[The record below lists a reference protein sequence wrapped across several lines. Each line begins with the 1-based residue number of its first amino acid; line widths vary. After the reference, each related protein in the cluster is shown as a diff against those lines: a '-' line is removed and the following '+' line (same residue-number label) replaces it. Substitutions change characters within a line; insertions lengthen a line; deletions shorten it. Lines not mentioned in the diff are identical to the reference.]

1 MVPACSNPLH
11 LCYSLRNTSS
21 SPLVLKRDNGKSSRN
36 VAFSGKI
43 RYGGFLNWGYRV
55 PLNHHFNG
63 SFHYKPTS
71 YWGSYSRFSIHFV
84 RILPVPTWTNSSR
97 TAGDSGMGRFALL
110 RIDFRVKI
118 NSPKSLGTKKSMG
131 KAMGKPW
138 KNQPKMELSLG
149 RNATADKRY
158 QAIHQALPTACLE
171 MEYIGWNMPMKWP
184 LSKENN
190 DNHGMCTP
198 FSDGPV
204 CIHSEMHTICT
215 RPKPSLRHL
224 GVWIGTQMVCWVC
237 CVHVGH
243 VGYLWL
249 RSSTSTSSCLGDS
262 SPILLGLISLLPFDW
277 LKKCLLIIILGN
289 PRVQYN
295 LLVHGMS

>member
-1 MVPACSNPLH
+1 MGISIINQPAIGDPTHDFPSI
-11 LCYSLRNTSS
+11 S
-21 SPLVLKRDNGKSSRN
+21 
-36 VAFSGKI
+36 F
-43 RYGGFLNWGYRV
+43 
-55 PLNHHFNG
+55 G
-63 SFHYKPTS
+63 SFQSPP
-71 YWGSYSRFSIHFV
+71 GP
-84 RILPVPTWTNSSR
+84 ILR
-97 TAGDSGMGRFALL
+97 GRRATAEWGDSLCSGSTSGSKSTRQRAWGR
-110 RIDFRVKI
+110 R
-118 NSPKSLGTKKSMG
+118 NPWE
-131 KAMGKPW
+131 KPW
-138 KNQPKMELSLG
+138 ENHGKNHPKMELSLG

-158 QAIHQALPTACLE
+158 QAIHRALPTACLE
-171 MEYIGWNMPMKWP
+171 MEYIGIWWNMNMPMKWP
-184 LSKENN
+184 LSRENN

-198 FSDGPV
+198 FSDWPV
-204 CIHSEMHTICT
+204 CTPSEMHTICT

-224 GVWIGTQMVCWVC
+224 GVWIGTQMVC
-237 CVHVGH
+237 CVHVGHAGH